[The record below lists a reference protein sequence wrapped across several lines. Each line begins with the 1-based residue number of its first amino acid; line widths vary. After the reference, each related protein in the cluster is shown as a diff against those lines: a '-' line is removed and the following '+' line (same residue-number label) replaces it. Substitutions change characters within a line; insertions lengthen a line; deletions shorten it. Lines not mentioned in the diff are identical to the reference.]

1 MKPCLKNQGKC
12 DNNKSTNIDIHKKTE
27 IIKKEPRN
35 NHMGILKLNSI
46 ITETKNLLEELNKR
60 FKIGKNSELKDKPME
75 IIITA
80 KHKKKLN

>member
-1 MKPCLKNQGKC
+1 
-12 DNNKSTNIDIHKKTE
+12 
-27 IIKKEPRN
+27 
-35 NHMGILKLNSI
+35 MGILKLNSI

-60 FKIGKNSELKDKPME
+60 FKIGKNSELKDKLME